1 MTIEDRVGY
10 MAVAELSDMVKD
22 YIIEHTVDKRY
33 VGDLRY
39 LTLYEEFQK
48 YLVRK

>member
-1 MTIEDRVGY
+1 MILEDRVGF
-10 MAVAELSDMVKD
+10 MAISELKDMVKE

-48 YLVRK
+48 YLVGK

>member
-1 MTIEDRVGY
+1 MILEDRVGF
-10 MAVAELSDMVKD
+10 MAISELKDMVKE
-22 YIIEHTVDKRY
+22 YIIEHIVDKRY
-33 VGDLRY
+33 EGDLRY

>member
-1 MTIEDRVGY
+1 MIEDRVGY

-22 YIIEHTVDKRY
+22 YIIEHTVDRRY

-39 LTLYEEFQK
+39 LALYEEFQK